1 MILGNKTYK
10 TMIRVWLQKEKFIH
24 DKNHIILVLLVDF
37 SMSSTSV
44 VINKIKDA
52 IIKLLR
58 IAHLL
63 LKVDNKFKRKDMEED
78 H

>member
-10 TMIRVWLQKEKFIH
+10 TMIKVWLQKEKFIH
-24 DKNHIILVLLVDF
+24 DKNHIILVLQVDF
-37 SMSSTSV
+37 SMNSTSV